1 MFIIII
7 SAILIIN
14 KVNEINEVN
23 KVPPI
28 SFCLLLIY
36 GNFFITQIISFNNNF
51 NYLYYY

>member
-14 KVNEINEVN
+14 EVNEVN
-23 KVPPI
+23 EVPPI

-36 GNFFITQIISFNNNF
+36 ENFFIIQIISFNNNF